1 MAYTFN
7 ISFLICALAL
17 APCLVSGQATEI
29 EVLENGAQITVPDSV
44 KRGAAED
51 GNRLK
56 QNLLTWYAATGYLN
70 AEITSIQHDSLQNE
84 EQIQKITRVHVLKGC
99 RFTLSELITRFTGHF
114 DSTQVKRSL
123 GNYSQEMLEREIGQ
137 SLFLLEERGYAFAKS
152 SVTEFVPDV
161 DKCSVRVQILIDTGE
176 RISASEIYFLGA
188 RVNSQAFLQR
198 ISRFKSGT
206 LLTPIY
212 LRQLRANLNNSELFS
227 SVEAPQIFMQDS
239 GSVVIYRVQE
249 RSLNK
254 FDGLIGYAPDKEGKG
269 QIAGSAA
276 LSLWNVLAQGNGI
289 NFRYQRLRPERTKLN
304 MGVTQL
310 WMGSL
315 PIGISADFQLEQRDT
330 TFQAR
335 DARLAAFYLFESGLR
350 LTGGLEYVATTTGRN
365 LPKVVEPDGRK
376 QIARLG
382 FEYST
387 LNNYDTPTSGHTISL
402 TFGVANKDLKLDSA
416 AAFIQN
422 MLHFDMQNYF
432 PIFKRSVIA
441 TSLHGFFLD
450 AEKVTLYD
458 MQTFGGTNSLR
469 GYAEDQFY
477 AGTMLWGDVEY
488 RFMLNRF
495 SYLFGFAA
503 AGGYERPRL
512 VIEPDNAFVVVD
524 YLYSGGI
531 GLSYRTAIG
540 QISFTYAVSPQE
552 SIGNGKIHFG
562 IITTL

>member
-1 MAYTFN
+1 MVFRLN
-7 ISFLICALAL
+7 SSFLICVLAL
-17 APCLVSGQATEI
+17 VPCLASGQVIEI
-29 EVLENGAQITVPDSV
+29 EVLEDGKEVAVPDSV
-44 KRGAAED
+44 IRNTYGEKE
-51 GNRLK
+51 RLK
-56 QNLLTWYAATGYLN
+56 QNLLTWYVARGYLN
-70 AEITSIQHDSLQNE
+70 AEIVSIHYDSLQTE
-84 EQIQKITRVHVLKGC
+84 EQIQRKTRANIQKGC
-99 RFTLSELITRFTGHF
+99 RSTLSELTTIYTGDF
-114 DSTQVKRSL
+114 DSTLVRRGL
-123 GNYSQEMLEREIGQ
+123 GAYSQEMLELEIRRL
-137 SLFLLEERGYAFAKS
+137 LFQLEEKGYAFAKS
-152 SVTEFVPDV
+152 NITRFEPEREN
-161 DKCSVRVQILIDTGE
+161 CSVRVHIYIETGE
-176 RISASEIYFLGA
+176 RITASEIYFSGA
-188 RVNSQAFLQR
+188 RVNSQVFLR
-198 ISRFKSGT
+198 KLSRFRPGT
-206 LLTPIY
+206 LVTPVY

-227 SVEAPQIFMQDS
+227 SVEQPQIFIQDTEPII
-239 GSVVIYRVQE
+239 IYRVQE

-304 MGVTQL
+304 LGLTQL
-310 WMGSL
+310 WVGSL
-315 PIGISADFQLEQRDT
+315 PVGATTEFQLEQRDT

-365 LPKVVEPDGRK
+365 LPKIVEPDGRK

-387 LNNYDTPTSGHTISL
+387 LNNYDTPTSGHTMSL
-402 TFGVANKDLKLDSA
+402 TFGVANKDLKDDSA

-432 PIFKRSVIA
+432 PVFRRSVIA
-441 TSLHGFFLD
+441 TSVHGFFLD
-450 AEKVTLYD
+450 ADKVTLYD
-458 MQTFGGTNSLR
+458 LQTFGGTNSLR

-503 AGGYERPRL
+503 AGGYKRPRL
-512 VIEPDNAFVVVD
+512 ITEADNAFLVVD
-524 YLYSGGI
+524 YLYSGGF

-540 QISFTYAVSPQE
+540 QISFTYAISPQE